1 MMERVLALALLAAS
15 GVYVANAWMLP
26 LGTPARPGA
35 GSYPLAVGLFGAAVA
50 LAWVVAALR
59 RAPAGA
65 TGARA
70 PETLAD
76 ALAEPHIEPTDPS
89 AGRRVAITAGLLVA
103 FCWLLPLAG
112 YPIAAFLFV
121 ALLLRGLG
129 ARWAPAVLIAAV
141 TAATSHYAFGTVLG
155 VPLPAGA
162 LFG

>member
-1 MMERVLALALLAAS
+1 MIERVLALALLAAS

-26 LGTPARPGA
+26 LGTAARPGA
-35 GSYPLAVGLFGAAVA
+35 GSYPLAVGIFGAAVA
-50 LAWVVAALR
+50 LTWVVTALR
-59 RAPAGA
+59 RAPAGPAAAPA
-65 TGARA
+65 T
-70 PETLAD
+70 EL
-76 ALAEPHIEPTDPS
+76 LAEPRAAPLNPS
-89 AGRRVAITAGLLVA
+89 GRGRGAITAGLLIA

-129 ARWAPAVLIAAV
+129 ARWASAGLIALF
-141 TAATSHYAFGTVLG
+141 TAGASHYGFGTLLG